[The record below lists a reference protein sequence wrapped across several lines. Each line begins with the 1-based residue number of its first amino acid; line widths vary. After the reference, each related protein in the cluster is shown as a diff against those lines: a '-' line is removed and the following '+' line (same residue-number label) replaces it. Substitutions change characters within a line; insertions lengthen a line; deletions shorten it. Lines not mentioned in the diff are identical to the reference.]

1 MAAMA
6 PSGVTVRV
14 RVRARARVRVR
25 VGLDGGDGAL
35 RSDEAYEGARLAA
48 PTAAAHE
55 EDLLDLAVVLGG
67 RGQGG

>member
-14 RVRARARVRVR
+14 RARARVRVRVR

-35 RSDEAYEGARLAA
+35 RSDG
-48 PTAAAHE
+48 
-55 EDLLDLAVVLGG
+55 
-67 RGQGG
+67 

>member
-14 RVRARARVRVR
+14 RVRARVRVRVR

-35 RSDEAYEGARLAA
+35 RSDG
-48 PTAAAHE
+48 
-55 EDLLDLAVVLGG
+55 
-67 RGQGG
+67 

>member
-6 PSGVTVRV
+6 PSGVTVRVRV

-35 RSDEAYEGARLAA
+35 RSDG
-48 PTAAAHE
+48 
-55 EDLLDLAVVLGG
+55 
-67 RGQGG
+67 